1 MKQLRSI
8 IFIVGIFLCYQ
19 SIAQSNAWIL
29 SFGSIAKDGS
39 TAITEDQSGNIIT
52 SGIIK
57 DSASFTWRGTTYNL
71 YPWRG
76 DCFITKQTAAG
87 QLIWL
92 RHIGGTG
99 SIQVKGVA
107 TDAQDN
113 FYITG
118 LFTGTADFNPTSNNF
133 DLIST
138 DPQGDI
144 FVAKYDDWGNFIW
157 AKGVGGPGVDYGSS
171 IIIGRDSNVF
181 IAGSF
186 EGSADFDPGSGI
198 QQIIGNSVQ
207 DVFVLKLG
215 LSGNFKSVYP
225 FGGVGPD
232 FCTDLKMDNQGHLL
246 VSGSFGSQV
255 DFNPTSATD
264 TLTSSGLLDAF
275 ILKLDSNLS
284 FNWVKKIGGNGV
296 DEILAVE
303 VDGTGKI
310 YLVGAFEGSCDFDP
324 GLGVSQLTANNT
336 DGFVLQLSSTGNYS
350 WVNKIGG
357 VGDDQVVDI
366 AIDNLYKVYVTGFF
380 RDTVDFD
387 PDTSVSFNLVAQGN
401 YDHYVYQLDTVG
413 SFVWVQQISGN
424 SKSTSNCIFVDQ
436 QNNLYTAGSFEGTV
450 DFDPSSLVN
459 NRTSIGQSDIF
470 IQRHNP
476 SLLVGFHELM
486 EENDASVKV
495 YPNPSRARIRVDFEK
510 VHKTVE
516 MKIYDQQGRLS
527 QERNYKNVQ
536 FIDTVVEGQM
546 GVYFVE
552 LLLDLTERKVFKVVK
567 N

>member
-8 IFIVGIFLCYQ
+8 LFIVGTLLCYQ

-29 SFGSIAKDGS
+29 SFGSIAKDGA

-52 SGIIK
+52 AGIIK
-57 DSASFTWRGTTYNL
+57 DSASFTWRGRTYNL

-157 AKGVGGPGVDYGSS
+157 AKGVGGSGLDYGSS
-171 IIIGRDSNVF
+171 ILIGRDSNVF

-186 EGSADFDPGSGI
+186 EGGVDFDPGSGI

-207 DVFVLKLG
+207 DAFVLKLG
-215 LSGNFKSVYP
+215 LSGNFKSIYP

-284 FNWVKKIGGNGV
+284 FNWVKKIGGTGT
-296 DEILAVE
+296 DAILAVN
-303 VDGTGKI
+303 VDDAGKI
-310 YLVGAFEGSCDFDP
+310 YLVGAFEGACDFNP
-324 GLGVSQLTANNT
+324 GLGVSQLIANNI
-336 DGFVLQLSSTGNYS
+336 DGFVLQLNATGQYQ

-357 VGDDQVVDI
+357 VGDDQVVDV
-366 AIDNLYKVYVTGFF
+366 AIDQQYKIYVTGYF

-401 YDHYVYQLDTVG
+401 YDHYIYQLDTLG
-413 SFVWVQQISGN
+413 AFSSVQQFTGN
-424 SKSTSNCIFVDQ
+424 TVSAANRVFIDQ
-436 QNNLYTAGSFEGTV
+436 QGNLYTAGYFEGTV
-450 DFDPSSLVN
+450 DFDPSTLINS
-459 NRTSIGQSDIF
+459 RTSIGQSDVF
-470 IQRHNP
+470 IQRHN
-476 SLLVGFHELM
+476 LLPLVDLLELF
-486 EENDASVKV
+486 ENDDASVKF
-495 YPNPSRARIRVDFEK
+495 YPNPTQARIRVAFQEE
-510 VHKTVE
+510 HKIVE
-516 MKIYDQQGRLS
+516 VKIYDKLGRLR
-527 QERNYKNVQ
+527 QNRNYTNVQ
-536 FIDTVVEGQM
+536 IIETVVEGRA
-546 GVYFVE
+546 GVYYVE
-552 LLLDLTERKVFKVVK
+552 LVLNFTERKVFKIVK